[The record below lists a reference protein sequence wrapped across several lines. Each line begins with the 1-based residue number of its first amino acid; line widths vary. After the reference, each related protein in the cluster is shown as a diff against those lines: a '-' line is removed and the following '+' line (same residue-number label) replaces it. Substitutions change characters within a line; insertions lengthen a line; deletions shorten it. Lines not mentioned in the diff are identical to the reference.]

1 MPEENL
7 QTNQTQQNSPQT
19 PPLSQTTPEPS
30 FPSTPQT
37 PTEPTVEQNQ
47 VPMPKRKSPFV
58 FIILLFFLVT
68 LAAAGYYGYL
78 YWQETNKKAPSP
90 TTEPTPVETT
100 DPTAD
105 WKTYTNTKYGY
116 SFKHPSSWDTY
127 TIGESAEGT
136 LIIGPQEKV
145 DKVRQMQGNFGGG
158 TFLVLTLN
166 IKTEVVERK
175 SNEYEQVT
183 SKPISINNING
194 TKFDINIIQ
203 DEPGFNKGDKIT
215 SVVVKKDD
223 IYIQI
228 DLLDQTYKD
237 IFDQILSTF
246 KFTSKDVDEDISKW
260 KTWNDPADFTI
271 KYPPTATV
279 TNTNQ
284 KTQIDYYPGG
294 EHVVI
299 YLSQKEQNPIC
310 DNLTCDKSEEIEV
323 KIASESAKV
332 TQKWPDSQRNYTFQT
347 KVPYPGKYSKLAL
360 TISAIYP
367 SKENISEISKILST
381 LVMEVQK

>member
-78 YWQETNKKAPSP
+78 YCRKQIK
-90 TTEPTPVETT
+90 
-100 DPTAD
+100 
-105 WKTYTNTKYGY
+105 
-116 SFKHPSSWDTY
+116 KHPLQQQNQHQLKLLTQLQTGKHTQTQSMV
-127 TIGESAEGT
+127 ILLNILLRGT
-136 LIIGPQEKV
+136 PTQLERVLKALLYWTSR
-145 DKVRQMQGNFGGG
+145 KSRQSKADAGKFWSG

-271 KYPPTATV
+271 KYPLLPQLPIPTKKPRLT
-279 TNTNQ
+279 TTRRRTCCNLSFPKRT
-284 KTQIDYYPGG
+284 KP
-294 EHVVI
+294 
-299 YLSQKEQNPIC
+299 YLRQ
-310 DNLTCDKSEEIEV
+310 
-323 KIASESAKV
+323 
-332 TQKWPDSQRNYTFQT
+332 
-347 KVPYPGKYSKLAL
+347 PYL
-360 TISAIYP
+360 
-367 SKENISEISKILST
+367 
-381 LVMEVQK
+381 